1 MSRVVRSIET
11 DDSVFLKPIFFC
23 EWKNAA
29 DLNKHFGRIKKAHNG
44 CVSSTICSPEV
55 LSGLIS
61 VVSTVASASYN
72 YILLPVAGAAAS
84 AGKAIYTYVLVPCGT
99 ATMACGR
106 FLVQARQESD
116 TTCQFLHDLDSRF
129 WYSKVLVGDFCQQ
142 H

>member
-1 MSRVVRSIET
+1 MLQIWVNI
-11 DDSVFLKPIFFC
+11 L
-23 EWKNAA
+23 AA
-29 DLNKHFGRIKKAHNG
+29 NQKAHNG
-44 CVSSTICSPEV
+44 CVSSTICSHEV

-106 FLVQARQESD
+106 FLVQAGQVERSLPWEVEIMQLKCRSMNQE
-116 TTCQFLHDLDSRF
+116 T
-129 WYSKVLVGDFCQQ
+129 
-142 H
+142 